1 MSLLDKI
8 NSNTEK
14 VRAGKSGLVTA
25 IKSKGGSISAAGS
38 VPTFNELINGV
49 NSIDTSSGGGGG
61 SGDIIVETKVVYSAG
76 NGAKDMTAMAI
87 EGISANDS
95 IKVVKNTGG
104 DVSYVG
110 SSILPTTAKEVTTS
124 SSGNPV
130 TYTYP
135 LDVSRSTQVAGVF
148 LSTYRSSSDPHGM
161 YNSASNKFICVG
173 AQAPIDYYFP
183 FFLKDGVYQQ
193 LKING
198 SYRDIPNYV
207 SSSGNLNGHFQSGG
221 DYYQS
226 KVAYDEDRKLFYA
239 VGSVAGGISH
249 MVVYKLDEEN
259 LNLTVLICKERVSYI
274 PLFALNGHLIVS
286 SSYYVNIYKFNETTN
301 TMSGSVIYKGST
313 YNYTAYGIKQ
323 LRNKD
328 LYVIV
333 GLQSRAGTS
342 SLAKLTY
349 LEETDTYS
357 VTITATGVS
366 LPTVSCVG
374 MPDATRIFYVDK
386 YNGTFGC
393 KRITDNGTSWGYAD
407 EDITTLFA
415 DDITV
420 FDPSTITKFV
430 VDNSGYMIA
439 ETSDGTYYLLKTN
452 FDIDG
457 NIIGYHVVAKP
468 KEDFTPNVTTFPTGY
483 APNIDF
489 ANGYFMFD
497 ADNNK
502 LLYQQVVNGGEYLI
516 QKTNNQFSAED
527 NLYGYGV
534 AKSDIPTG
542 EEGTVSLGLW
552 K

>member
-49 NSIDTSSGGGGG
+49 NSIDTSSGGG

-87 EGISANDS
+87 EDISANDS
-95 IKVVKNTGG
+95 IKVVKNTGE
-104 DVSYVG
+104 DASYVG
-110 SSILPTTAKEVTTS
+110 YSMLPTTAKEVTTS

-130 TYTYP
+130 TTTYP
-135 LDVSRSTQVAGVF
+135 LDASRSTQVAGTF
-148 LSTYRSSSDPHGM
+148 LSTYRSSSSTHGL

-207 SSSGNLNGHFQSGG
+207 SSGVLNGHFQSGG
-221 DYYQS
+221 NYYQS

-239 VGSVAGGISH
+239 SGSIAGGVNH
-249 MVVYKLDEEN
+249 TTVYKLDEEN
-259 LNLTVLICKERVSYI
+259 LNLTVLTCVSRMSFV
-274 PLFALNGHLIVS
+274 PLFAVNGHLIVS
-286 SSYYVNIYKFNETTN
+286 TSYYVRLYKFDETTN
-301 TMSGSVIYKGST
+301 TFGDYSTIYSGSSF
-313 YNYTAYGIKQ
+313 NYTAYGIKQ

-333 GLQSRAGTS
+333 GMQSRAGNPT
-342 SLAKLTY
+342 LAKLTY

-357 VTITATGVS
+357 VTIQASGVS
-366 LPTVSCVG
+366 VPTASCVG
-374 MPDATRIFYVDK
+374 MPDATRIFYVPSS
-386 YNGTFGC
+386 GTFGC
-393 KRITDNGTSWGYAD
+393 KRITDNGTSWGKVD
-407 EDITTLFA
+407 EDVTTLFA

-457 NIIGYHVVAKP
+457 NIIRYHVVAKP

-502 LLYQQVVNGGEYLI
+502 LLYQKVVNGGEYLI
-516 QKTNNQFSAED
+516 QRTNNQLSAED

-534 AKSDIPTG
+534 AKSDILAG
-542 EEGTVSLGLW
+542 EEGTISLGLL